1 MKKSKKL
8 TVLMVV
14 VVLVA
19 VIFCFKSVK
28 NSSKQTL
35 TITDPDGITY
45 LAVLDQNS
53 NVYAGVTDTAGNL
66 YGARIDADGYP
77 VLDESLYVIGEYDGT
92 LPKNNTT
99 AVNIQQT
106 QNSETYNYNADVSI
120 IEDTDSSQA
129 TTGSTDSSTDNSS
142 GSESTDATATATV
155 GADTTASQE
164 QTEYLADKYRKL
176 FASGTYQMTFTSD
189 DPDLPDAITMAFKNG
204 NIYVETTVEGM
215 AAQVIY
221 NDSLKQGVIVLPSI
235 RTYCTL
241 PEDMMQEMASSAI
254 DMESGGDYSEV
265 KSYKVDINGRE
276 CLCESYTNNDGST
289 DNYYFYNNEL
299 VRLDFIEADGSST
312 VYNVTQLSSDVP
324 DSFFEMPKGYLKLN
338 IASLLEN
345 YGDEE

>member
-8 TVLMVV
+8 TVLMVI
-14 VVLVA
+14 VVLAA
-19 VIFCFKSVK
+19 VIFCVKSIK

-53 NVYAGVTDTAGNL
+53 NVYAGVTDIAGNL
-66 YGARIDADGYP
+66 YGARIDTDGYP

-106 QNSETYNYNADVSI
+106 KNNETYNYNAAVSI
-120 IEDTDSSQA
+120 IDETDPPQTTTGTNNTNGNTDS
-129 TTGSTDSSTDNSS
+129 G
-142 GSESTDATATATV
+142 GSESTDSTATV
-155 GADTTASQE
+155 GNSESTTAQE
-164 QTEYLADKYRKL
+164 QKEYLADKYRTL
-176 FASGTYQMTFTSD
+176 FSSGTYQMTFTSD
-189 DPDLPDAITMAFKNG
+189 DPDLPSEITMAFKNG

-221 NDSLKQGVIVLPSI
+221 NDSLKQGIMVLPSI

-241 PEDMMQEMASSAI
+241 PEDMMQEMSSSAI
-254 DMESGGDYSEV
+254 NIEGGAEFSKV

-276 CLCESYTNNDGST
+276 CLCESYTYDSGNT

-312 VYNVTQLSSDVP
+312 VYNITQLSSDVP
-324 DSFFEMPKGYLKLN
+324 DSYFEMPKGYLKLN
-338 IASLLEN
+338 LASVLEN
-345 YGDEE
+345 YDEE

>member
-19 VIFCFKSVK
+19 VIFCFRSVK
-28 NSSKQTL
+28 NGGKQTL

-45 LAVLDQNS
+45 LAVLDQNN

-66 YGARIDADGYP
+66 YGARIDTDGYP

-99 AVNIQQT
+99 AVDIQQT

-120 IEDTDSSQA
+120 IEDTDPSQA
-129 TTGSTDSSTDNSS
+129 TTGSAGSSN

-155 GADTTASQE
+155 GADTTASQG
-164 QTEYLADKYRKL
+164 QKAYLADKYRQL

-189 DPDLPDAITMAFKNG
+189 DPDLPGAITMAFKNG

-215 AAQVIY
+215 AAKVIY
-221 NDSLKQGVIVLPSI
+221 NDSLKQGIIALPSL

-241 PEDMMQEMASSAI
+241 PEDMMQEMSSSAI
-254 DMESGGDYSEV
+254 DMENANDYSEV

-276 CLCESYTNNDGST
+276 CLCESYINNDGSI

-299 VRLDFIEADGSST
+299 VRLDFIESDGSST

-324 DSFFEMPKGYLKLN
+324 DSYFEMPKGYLKLN
-338 IASLLEN
+338 IALSLIHI
-345 YGDEE
+345 

>member
-19 VIFCFKSVK
+19 VIFCFRSVK

-45 LAVLDQNS
+45 LAVLDQNN

-106 QNSETYNYNADVSI
+106 QNGETYNYNADVSI

-129 TTGSTDSSTDNSS
+129 TTGATGNSN

-164 QTEYLADKYRKL
+164 QKEYLADKYRQL
-176 FASGTYQMTFTSD
+176 FASGTYQMTFSSD
-189 DPDLPDAITMAFKNG
+189 DPDLPGDITMAFKNG

-215 AAQVIY
+215 AAKVIY
-221 NDSLKQGVIVLPSI
+221 NDSLKQGIMVLPSI

-241 PEDMMQEMASSAI
+241 PEDMMQEMSSSAI
-254 DMESGGDYSEV
+254 DMDSGGFSEV

-276 CLCESYTNNDGST
+276 CLCESYKNNDGST

-324 DSFFEMPKGYLKLN
+324 DSYFEMPKGYLKLN
-338 IASLLEN
+338 VASLLEN